1 MIDNY
6 HAVYDITTSLIK
18 DGHKRIG
25 FLGDIYTCKSYYE
38 RWKGYR
44 DALLDNNRQ
53 YDEKMCAIGKNVDG
67 TYTEE
72 EFLLKEFK
80 AMELKPT
87 AMVCCN
93 DRYAIQFMIGLKADG
108 YQVPEDIAVAG
119 FDNLKESSYF
129 YPTLTTVEG
138 NRTQLGTRAAEQI
151 VKRINSPNE
160 QYELVRLQTTP
171 IYRDSTK
178 LLKLSE
184 AIQMKKPDIYFSPA
198 PVIEPEKGCDW
209 ADTMVLNPAL
219 VLDEDGKTIHMLFRA
234 TGPWPQKNL
243 RGLSDPYPIFLGYA
257 KSEDLGENFQPDFSR
272 PALAPRVAY
281 EKEDMYVLNY
291 KGEKVLDYANGCV
304 EDPRIFTVED
314 KTYLTVASRLFP
326 PGPYWEKDARRDYLP
341 DWVAED
347 ETPVGVCARRNDTV
361 TVLYE
366 LDVEK
371 L

>member
-1 MIDNY
+1 MAKKAVTQSRIAEALGISRNTVSKALNNDVGVSEEMRKKIRDTAIEMGYNKLVVLDEKGGIYKQNIALVCIGNALVDSYWNTFIVALDKRLRSLNFNMTLCFIDEEDDRNLRIPDTLSSSYVAGIVFIGVCTKAFAGKMMKLGIPTVFIDTFWDVDINNLFSDTLMIDNY

-53 YDEKMCAIGKNVDG
+53 YDEKMCAIGENVDG

-178 LLKLSE
+178 HK
-184 AIQMKKPDIYFSPA
+184 
-198 PVIEPEKGCDW
+198 
-209 ADTMVLNPAL
+209 
-219 VLDEDGKTIHMLFRA
+219 
-234 TGPWPQKNL
+234 
-243 RGLSDPYPIFLGYA
+243 
-257 KSEDLGENFQPDFSR
+257 
-272 PALAPRVAY
+272 
-281 EKEDMYVLNY
+281 
-291 KGEKVLDYANGCV
+291 
-304 EDPRIFTVED
+304 
-314 KTYLTVASRLFP
+314 
-326 PGPYWEKDARRDYLP
+326 
-341 DWVAED
+341 
-347 ETPVGVCARRNDTV
+347 
-361 TVLYE
+361 
-366 LDVEK
+366 
-371 L
+371 